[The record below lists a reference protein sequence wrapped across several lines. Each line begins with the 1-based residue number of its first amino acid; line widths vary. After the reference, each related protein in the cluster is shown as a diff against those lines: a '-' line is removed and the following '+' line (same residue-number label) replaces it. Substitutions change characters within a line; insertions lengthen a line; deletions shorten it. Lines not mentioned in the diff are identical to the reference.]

1 MKVNICQDTKDDYD
15 LAKDYNTQRI
25 QYKKVRR
32 TLVILT
38 CVLISLVISGI
49 GLFVADAYLA
59 PDINFLEYLG
69 GIDK

>member
-1 MKVNICQDTKDDYD
+1 MSFNV
-15 LAKDYNTQRI
+15 
-25 QYKKVRR
+25 V
-32 TLVILT
+32 
-38 CVLISLVISGI
+38 GI